1 MSNAPRAMVL
11 AAGYGLRL
19 RPITETTPKPMVP
32 VAGRTM
38 LDRALDSL
46 VASGVTSAVVNVH
59 YLGEQI
65 VARLAERTKQ
75 GLAPATEVS
84 TESVLLDTGG
94 GIGYA
99 LSRLGAAPFLAVNAD
114 IVWEDGPVPA
124 LKRLATA
131 YDPSAMD
138 ALLLLVRRESAVGFD
153 GPGDFYLEADGRLVR
168 RGERPSAPYVYAGL
182 QMLTPKLFD
191 GAPQGPF
198 SLNRLYDKALA
209 KRRLFGLVHDS
220 GWYHVGTPEALSE
233 ADRILAAPGA
243 A

>member
-1 MSNAPRAMVL
+1 MVL

-19 RPITETTPKPMVP
+19 RPITEKTPKPLVA

-46 VASGVTSAVVNVH
+46 VASGVYSAVVNVH

-65 VARLAERTKQ
+65 VARLTERAKQ

-84 TESVLLDTGG
+84 TESTLLDTGG
-94 GIGYA
+94 GINYA
-99 LSRLGAAPFLAVNAD
+99 LSRLGAAPFLACNAD

-131 YDPSAMD
+131 YDPATMD

-153 GPGDFYLEADGRLVR
+153 GPGDFYLEADGHLIR
-168 RGERPSAPYVYAGL
+168 RGDRPSAPYVYAGL
-182 QMLTPKLFD
+182 QMLTPKLFGGAPD
-191 GAPQGPF
+191 GAF

-209 KRRLFGLVHDS
+209 KGRLFGLVHDS
-220 GWYHVGTPEALSE
+220 GWYHVGTPEALDE
-233 ADRILAAPGA
+233 ADRILAASGVA
-243 A
+243 